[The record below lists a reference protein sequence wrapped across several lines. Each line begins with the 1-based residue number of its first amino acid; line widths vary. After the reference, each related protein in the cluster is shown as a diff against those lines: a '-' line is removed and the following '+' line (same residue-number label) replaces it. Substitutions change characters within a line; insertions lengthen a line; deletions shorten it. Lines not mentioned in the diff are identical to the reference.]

1 VLASVELSRGDIISS
16 NTPTLLVYPESGLS
30 TAEREEFLKIA
41 VEQLA
46 EESKKAYYRLMGIYG
61 HTTTRV
67 QDRLKAN
74 AFEMQVGGVMH
85 LALFPEANRIIH
97 DCALKYVSPPFSKLI
112 FAYQY
117 FKNEVN

>member
-30 TAEREEFLKIA
+30 TA

>member
-1 VLASVELSRGDIISS
+1 VELSRGDIIGS
-16 NTPTLLVYPESGLS
+16 NTPTLLVYPDRELS

-41 VEQLA
+41 VEQLP

-61 HTTTRV
+61 DKTMRV

-74 AFEMQVGGVMH
+74 AFEMQVGCVMH
-85 LALFPEANRIIH
+85 LASFPEASRIDH
-97 DCALKYVSPPFSKLI
+97 DCAPKYVPPPFSKLI

-117 FKNEVN
+117 FKNEVK